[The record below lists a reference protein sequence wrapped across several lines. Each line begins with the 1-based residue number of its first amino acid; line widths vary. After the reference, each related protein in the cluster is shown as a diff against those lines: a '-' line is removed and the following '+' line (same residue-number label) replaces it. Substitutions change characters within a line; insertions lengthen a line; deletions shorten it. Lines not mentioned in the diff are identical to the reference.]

1 MARRNKIKKS
11 RQQRAFSAQK
21 YLAEILE
28 NPKDK
33 PEQLLTSAS
42 KQMWKISTRHRI
54 GLPNELKYR
63 FCRNC
68 KELLYPGVN
77 SRIRIRSKVRC
88 ITCNVCGTT
97 KRKNFRG

>member
-11 RQQRAFSAQK
+11 RQQRAILAQK
-21 YLAEILE
+21 YLVEILDK
-28 NPKDK
+28 PKDK
-33 PEQLLTSAS
+33 SKELLKSAS
-42 KQMWKISTRHRI
+42 KQMWKTSTRHRI

-68 KELLYPGVN
+68 KNLLYPGVN

-88 ITCNVCGTT
+88 ITCDVCGTT
-97 KRKNFRG
+97 KRKNLRG